1 MASFDSVG
9 VQILLL
15 SGLSMRW
22 PLTSGTSSASK
33 MLLKRHSLDQMGKP
47 PLACP
52 RATYT
57 ASGCKPDQYG
67 FCRGLLFCM
76 EYLEENLDEWFGEEL
91 EVCKL

>member
-1 MASFDSVG
+1 MAFDIRDLISVEDAVEEAQLG
-9 VQILLL
+9 Q
-15 SGLSMRW
+15 
-22 PLTSGTSSASK
+22 T
-33 MLLKRHSLDQMGKP
+33 GKP